1 METKLI
7 KGLEKIEENDI
18 VVICL
23 PHAGGGASFFNSWS
37 RYFKKPYA
45 ICPVQLPG
53 REERIIEKP
62 VESMTDI
69 AGEIVEILMTL
80 KNDFI
85 LFGHSMG
92 TKMLFEV
99 EKLLEKNGRM
109 AKLAV
114 VSACPPP
121 DRLESEKIAHLPDD
135 RFIEALLNYD
145 GIPQVLLENRQLLD
159 MFLPM
164 LKADFR
170 LSEDYV
176 CEDSTPIKCPICA
189 MGANQD
195 YDALEPAI
203 KAWVNY
209 TQDDFSYRM
218 FEGTHFYIK
227 EKEEEVLSQI
237 KKYFDK
243 VN

>member
-1 METKLI
+1 MDTKLI
-7 KGLEKIEENDI
+7 KGLEKVEKNDI
-18 VVICL
+18 AVICL

-37 RYFKKPYA
+37 KYFKKPYV

-53 REERIIEKP
+53 REERIQEKP
-62 VESMTDI
+62 IESMLDVARQIADI
-69 AGEIVEILMTL
+69 IMTL
-80 KNDFI
+80 ENDFI

-121 DRLESEKIAHLPDD
+121 DRLESEKIANLPDD
-135 RFIEALLNYD
+135 RFIESLLNYD

-176 CEDSTPIKCPICA
+176 CTDSTPIKCPIFA

-203 KAWVNY
+203 KAWEGY
-209 TQDDFSYRM
+209 TKDTFTYKM
-218 FEGTHFYIK
+218 FEGSHFYIK
-227 EKEEEVLSQI
+227 ESEQAVLSQI
-237 KKYFDK
+237 KEYFDR